1 MLKLENEEHLK
12 VFVNDVIGE
21 YSKYYLTKKLRW
33 RVLEVFIE
41 LTIIFVILKF
51 IIFEERKS
59 VIFFVLLI
67 FILIRQFIAI
77 MRTKIISLPKNKEI
91 KEEINEYPNSIFKA
105 FKRIEISIRE
115 KMKSKYKIEN
125 KRTLINLQKMLDRDV
140 KKYGETKYIKT
151 TSSNIK
157 LVNKIITFIIKYGIF
172 PFPIIKIIE
181 ANNIIISIC
190 TIWITFSILSILDLR
205 NKELT
210 KQTSEIKDMLLYL
223 EEKN

>member
-140 KKYGETKYIKT
+140 KNMGKL
-151 TSSNIK
+151 NI
-157 LVNKIITFIIKYGIF
+157 
-172 PFPIIKIIE
+172 
-181 ANNIIISIC
+181 
-190 TIWITFSILSILDLR
+190 
-205 NKELT
+205 
-210 KQTSEIKDMLLYL
+210 
-223 EEKN
+223 